1 MAARKPSER
10 RNFEQANMDPDLG
23 PMMGLISILIPCLL
37 ISMVFVEIAV
47 INVAAPAI
55 GNSPQEEEEKKD
67 KPDKPPLNLTVTI
80 TDKGYILAG
89 SGGVLPGVTPPA
101 EGEEASGPTIPLVEQ
116 KVSCDRYVGMWPPPR
131 SVNRSREKCTTNTDV
146 RMYKVYDIAKL
157 STMLIGIKDSFPE
170 EKKVIIAAESDVEF
184 ECITDVMDTTRDVK
198 IEGEERRDLF
208 PEVVLSPGL
217 G

>member
-10 RNFEQANMDPDLG
+10 RNFKHENMDPDLG

-101 EGEEASGPTIPLVEQ
+101 EGEEASGPTIPLIEQ

-131 SVNRSREKCTTNTDV
+131 SINRSREKCTTNTDV

>member
-1 MAARKPSER
+1 ME
-10 RNFEQANMDPDLG
+10 PDLG

-55 GNSPQEEEEKKD
+55 GNSPNTEEEKKD

-89 SGGVLPGVTPPA
+89 SGGVLPGITPPA
-101 EGEEASGPTIPLVEQ
+101 EGEEASGPTIPLIEQ
-116 KVSCDRYVGMWPPPR
+116 KVKCGKFIGTWPPPR
-131 SVNRSREKCTTNTDV
+131 AINRSREKCTAGEDV
-146 RMYKVYDIAKL
+146 RMYKVYDVAKL
-157 STMLIGIKDSFPE
+157 GVLLTGIKDEFPD

-184 ECITDVMDTTRDVK
+184 ESIADVMDATRDIK
-198 IEGEERRDLF
+198 LEGDERRELF

>member
-10 RNFEQANMDPDLG
+10 RNFDEANMDPDLG
-23 PMMGLISILIPCLL
+23 PMMGLITILIPCLL
-37 ISMVFVEIAV
+37 VSMVFVEIAV

-55 GNSPQEEEEKKD
+55 GNSPQQEEEKKD

-89 SGGVLPGVTPPA
+89 ANGVLPGVNPPA
-101 EGEEASGPTIPLVEQ
+101 EGEEASGPTIPLKEE
-116 KVSCDRYVGMWPPPR
+116 KIACGRYVGTWPPPR
-131 SVNRSREKCTTNTDV
+131 SINRSREKCTTNTDV
-146 RMYKVYDIAKL
+146 RMYKIYDTEKL
-157 STMLIGIKDSFPE
+157 SALLIGIKDAFPE
-170 EKKVIIAAESDVEF
+170 EKKVIIAAEPDVEF
-184 ECITDVMDTTRDVK
+184 ESITDVMDISRDVK
-198 IEGEERRDLF
+198 TEGEERRELF

>member
-55 GNSPQEEEEKKD
+55 GNSPQQEEEKKD

-89 SGGVLPGVTPPA
+89 ANGVLPGATSPA
-101 EGEEASGPTIPLVEQ
+101 EGEEASGPTIPLIEQ
-116 KVSCDRYVGMWPPPR
+116 KVSCGKYVGMWPPPR
-131 SVNRSREKCTTNTDV
+131 SINRSREKCTTQSDD
-146 RMYKVYDIAKL
+146 RLYWVYDTAKL
-157 STMLIGIKDSFPE
+157 STMLVGIKDAFPD
-170 EKKVIIAAESDVEF
+170 EKKVIIAAEPDVEF
-184 ECITDVMDTTRDVK
+184 ESVTDVMDRTRDIK
-198 IEGEERRDLF
+198 IEGEERRQLF

>member
-10 RNFEQANMDPDLG
+10 RNFDEASMEPDLG

-55 GNSPQEEEEKKD
+55 GNSPQQEEEKKD

-80 TDKGYILAG
+80 TDKGYIVAG
-89 SGGVLPGVTPPA
+89 ANGVLPGVTPPA
-101 EGEEASGPTIPLVEQ
+101 EGEEASGPTIPLIEE
-116 KVSCDRYVGMWPPPR
+116 KVSCDRYVGLWPPPR
-131 SVNRSREKCTTNTDV
+131 SINRSREKCTTNTDV
-146 RMYKVYDIAKL
+146 RMYKVYDRAKL
-157 STMLIGIKDSFPE
+157 STLLIGIKDAFPE
-170 EKKVIIAAESDVEF
+170 EKKVIIAAEPDVEF
-184 ECITDVMDTTRDVK
+184 ESITDVMDVSRDVK
-198 IEGEERRDLF
+198 LEGDERRELF